1 MEECKDAKGDAE
13 VGGELPIAKT
23 DIGVAELQLLVL
35 LAYLRSQK
43 PNSLTYN
50 FCWGFRWHHLGTNLR
65 FPHTMFTLQTV
76 SKHFCSREGGVKS
89 VSRGDCE

>member
-13 VGGELPIAKT
+13 VGGGGELPIAKT

-35 LAYLRSQK
+35 LAYLRS

-50 FCWGFRWHHLGTNLR
+50 FCWGFQGHHLGTDLR
-65 FPHTMFTLQTV
+65 FPYTMFTNQFQNT
-76 SKHFCSREGGVKS
+76 FAQG
-89 VSRGDCE
+89 RGE